1 MPLNANTAPY
11 YDDYDSSNQYYQIM
25 FNPGRP
31 VQARELTQIQS
42 MLQKQI
48 ERMGDHI
55 FQHGARV
62 LGGHVSYSRC
72 KFVKLA
78 DFEQNDATQPAVD
91 VSAVYDTT
99 TLDGAKVIL
108 DPTSAGDYG
117 VDADGNVI
125 TPDGRSPIAQIIFA
139 QNRDGTDPAT
149 LLLTYETGDEF
160 QANDFITTIASGS
173 FPAKAAVINATPTS
187 TDLAVGDATYVTV
200 ANGVY
205 YVKSST
211 GSHFTYN
218 NKQRI
223 ALSKY
228 TNTPTSRVGFNIKE
242 TFVTETSDSSLYD
255 NAGGVNQ
262 PTAPGAHRLK
272 IDLELGV
279 AAGSDGITI
288 DDSANEDFLELLR
301 VENGIKMFS
310 TLSGDS
316 SSKIYSAIGDA
327 MAERSHDAT
336 GNYVVDPFECRVEDT
351 YPVSDQLKVTVQPAR
366 GQTSARAYVKGREF
380 EMAGPWTQYIDKAR
394 GTAIETELVSSTAV
408 GSYLIVKG
416 LTSHP
421 HIGAEGSSLQ
431 TGLLPMWDIH
441 SVNTYNINS
450 ATIEEYNSTRIGSF
464 RLRDI
469 KAAGRF
475 GNTAT
480 AGLHTMYVQ
489 DFKTSNALTGF
500 FSLPVVDVEVG
511 NGAKKVQISLTNRNT
526 SVNAY
531 IGARITLIGSTIA
544 PEFANQTR
552 IIIGSTV
559 SGVLTLDQPFTQPP
573 GNTALFPG
581 EAESYSIVIDPT
593 AAMTG
598 NGSIVPS
605 PYRDHDLAISTV
617 VSEDLNRVKTANANI
632 MRTQQNANTNPFVG
646 GGQPALLF
654 PLSTGGARVANSIAS
669 SVTEADI
676 HYIAR
681 YNSTTSTGTTS
692 RTFDRDDFREAGGGF
707 SSGTFIEGATE
718 NNYSFFNETTGVAL
732 SREDIDTFVLTTTS
746 ITVTSASSIA
756 SSHVIRMIGPI
767 LISALPAKKKV
778 LKQGVNTQTSAYPIV
793 TDRTTNGHVLFATP
807 NKIPGIKDNLGAIDV
822 YRIRAVYD
830 TGELTVPPTGAMLAT
845 DANDITQHYILND
858 GQRED
863 MYDYASVELK
873 AGSPGPLGQMV
884 VVYDW
889 FEHTDAAT
897 TEGGYFSIDSY
908 HDQVSLDN
916 VPFFVSKTTGF
927 RYNLKDYIDFRPSR
941 AVSTTGVANTSYF
954 VPVRAV
960 STDSGV
966 PSTGDPIG
974 HIDAAGAFFYYM
986 QYYAARFDKIVIGDR
1001 RNTQGANTGTLQI
1014 VSGSTTRSPAT
1025 MPNVS
1030 QQDMSL
1036 FTLSIPS
1043 YTKRPEDV
1051 IISKEDNKRY
1061 TMSDIGSIRN
1071 RVDRLEYFSSM
1082 NVIES
1087 ELSGIK
1093 LVDSNGSERYK
1104 NGFLVDTFDSGAAAS
1119 DVGLPG
1125 RPNPDF
1131 NASVGRGMLRPAV
1144 EKDNIELSLE
1154 DSTSTNIY
1162 HRNGALMLP
1171 FTTTTSS
1178 PGLSQIK
1185 ATEGG
1190 GENINPF
1197 SIQAFYGEMSLSPSS
1212 DNWHSTIDLPAS
1224 SSDRSSARLSTQ
1236 SQIQSRL
1243 DRGEG
1248 DTNWGAW
1255 EDSWFGEPAVTTSEH
1270 FSDAEGAYQAAL
1282 STPPAIDPWMDRR
1295 VMIHDDAGNF
1305 IHSPV
1310 DGYDYLSN
1318 DAGARPGL
1326 RILNSLSGG
1335 ASSTLPGHPNGI
1347 YDYLRVEIV
1356 RDNSNPRFNVPGQLR
1371 VTDELLQTTVT
1382 AGDNHSQRR
1391 GTYNQFNLTEEQVL
1405 VDDVVLSTITSPYM
1419 RPVDIRFRA
1428 NRMKPRTTVYPM
1440 FDNQNVTNYT
1450 ERANELI
1457 LINTDLSAYTN
1468 PFGDLGPGEEETV
1481 SDIASN
1487 GIGTA
1492 VGTLGNTVFI
1502 VSANGVFLEGS
1513 TTVGR
1518 SRSTT
1523 ALTKTISKYKSF
1535 SGTVQEA
1542 PTGTTMQLDDSA
1554 MNSWHNTDVAGTLAA
1569 SIPGGSPD
1577 VDLANRKIYIV
1588 EGRGYGQSKTIR
1600 SYSNT
1605 TGVLTVDSA
1614 WELTPNTQSR
1624 YSLGDHYTS
1633 FAGSAYGVF
1642 HLPNNNYAN
1651 RTGQIFSEGAAVGSG
1666 EYWSEVASSNERTN
1680 DTLKFQTGT
1689 KVFSLRSTPN
1699 PLEGDVTTHVE
1710 SAFIASGA
1718 FDTRQYSSVFG
1729 IDTIVVETTENQTGA
1744 RSSTSTTSLGIHET
1758 GDVIKYF
1765 DPVAQSFVVDSNRYP
1780 QGLFVDSI
1788 DVWFQTK
1795 HNDTAGT
1802 QLPVT
1807 LEIRPTI
1814 AGVPHG
1820 GKIIAKKSLLPSQ
1833 VSISTGVGADI
1844 PSPTN
1849 GETNFMFDRPVK
1861 LDSGKEYAIVL
1872 VTDSLDYLVWTAEM
1886 GEPQVGTGGTTG
1898 VPARTVDAQPHLGSF
1913 FKSQNGV
1920 TWTPE
1925 QNQDLMFQFHKC
1937 VFTPQQVGTA
1947 IWKSVNAHST
1957 MPPSFAR
1964 VGDVFNH
1971 VNYDAITGGAG
1982 AAPIAT
1988 SHATTTGH
1996 KIWQTDFEFDEF
2008 RIDTAALDFPETNVT
2023 FDYDCTKTTETLVP
2037 NVFDLEFDEVDGYQ
2051 PVDLRTNTIHPRDR
2065 MKIMK
2070 DKSGAFVLRGS
2081 FSTNSTDISPVIN
2094 LERMGLSMFRNLIND
2109 GGLHANTWP
2118 YSRVSTDSFT
2128 PGVITGGGFVI
2139 LDSGTGYTTGEAITI
2154 AAPAGKSGGGATGT
2168 LVANGTGA
2176 LVGFSLSST
2185 GNTYLSSPTI
2195 TVGGAGS
2202 GASVVYVGETDRVG
2216 PGNFNARYATKKVR
2230 LEPGF
2235 DSKDI
2240 RVFLT
2245 AASPPGTKIHVYA
2258 KVRSDMDDQS
2268 FAEKPWQLLARGQ
2281 DTSSELSSD
2290 RGSSKELVFR
2300 GTGDDDSFPLAYL
2313 SRTDDE
2319 EIGEGERYTEF
2330 NEFAIKI
2337 VLQSAD
2343 TRIVPIV
2350 YDMRAI
2356 AVG

>member
-31 VQARELTQIQS
+31 VQARELTQLQT

-78 DFEQNDATQPAVD
+78 DFEKNNSTQPAVD
-91 VSAVYDTT
+91 VSSVYNTS
-99 TLDGAKVIL
+99 TLGGAKVIL
-108 DPTSAGDYG
+108 DPASAGDYG
-117 VDADGNVI
+117 VDSDGNTI

-139 QNRDGTDPAT
+139 ENRVGNDPAT

-160 QANDFITTIASGS
+160 KANDFITTIASGA
-173 FPAKAAVINATPTS
+173 FPAKKAVINATPTS

-218 NKQRI
+218 NQQRI

-228 TNTPTSRVGFNIKE
+228 NNKPTFRVGFKINE
-242 TFVTETSDSSLYD
+242 SFVTETSDPSLYD

-272 IDLELGV
+272 IDLALST
-279 AAGSDGITI
+279 ATGSNGITI
-288 DDSANEDFLELLR
+288 NDAASADFLELMR
-301 VENGIKMFS
+301 VENGVKLFS
-310 TLSGDS
+310 TLSGDA
-316 SSKIYSAIGDA
+316 SSKIYSALGDA

-336 GNYVVDPFECRVEDT
+336 GNYVVEPFECRVEDT
-351 YPVSDQLKVTVQPAR
+351 YPASDQLKVTVQPSR
-366 GQTSARAYVKGREF
+366 GRNSARAYVKGREF

-394 GTAIETELVSSTAV
+394 GTAIERDLVTPTSI
-408 GSYLIVKG
+408 GSYIVVKD

-421 HIGAEGSSLQ
+421 HIGSEGSSLQ
-431 TGLLPMWDIH
+431 TGLLPVWDLH
-441 SVNTYNINS
+441 SVNTYNIDNS
-450 ATIEEYNSTRIGSF
+450 TITKYNSTRIGSF

-480 AGLHTMYVQ
+480 ANLHTMYVQ

-500 FSLPVVDVEVG
+500 FSDTVVTVDH
-511 NGAKKVQISLTNRNT
+511 NLGAKAVKIDLSARNT
-526 SVNAY
+526 KPNAY
-531 IGARITLIGSTIA
+531 VGGRISLIGSTID
-544 PEFANQTR
+544 PEYANQTR
-552 IIIGSTV
+552 IIIQSDETGI
-559 SGVLTLDQPFTQPP
+559 LTLDQPFTPP
-573 GNTALFPG
+573 PANTTLFPG
-581 EAESYSIVIDPT
+581 QAESYSIVLEPT

-605 PYRDHDLAISTV
+605 PYRDHDLAISTNV
-617 VSEDLNRVKTANANI
+617 DYNPNRIKTANANI
-632 MRTQQNANTNPFVG
+632 MRTPDNANTNPFVG

-654 PLSTGGARVANSIAS
+654 PLSTGGARVANSIGA
-669 SVTEADI
+669 SVTGEAI
-676 HYIAR
+676 HFIAR
-681 YNSTTSTGTTS
+681 FNSTATAGGTT
-692 RTFDRDDFREAGGGF
+692 RTFSRADFRESGSGF
-707 SSGTFIEGATE
+707 ASGTFIEGSTE
-718 NNYSFFNETTGVAL
+718 NNYSFFNETTGVAIN
-732 SREDIDTFVLTTTS
+732 REDISAFTLTTTS
-746 ITVTSASSIA
+746 VAVTSTKIAASD
-756 SSHVIRMIGPI
+756 VIRMVGPI
-767 LISALPAKKKV
+767 LISDLSTKIKT
-778 LKQGVNTQTSAYPIV
+778 LRQGYNTQGGTTVIT
-793 TDRTTNGHVLFATP
+793 TDRTLKGRVVFATP
-807 NKIPGIKDNLGAIDV
+807 NKTPGLSDNLGAIDV
-822 YRIRAVYD
+822 YRIRGIYD
-830 TGELTVPPTGAMLAT
+830 TGELTVTPKEAILAT
-845 DANDITQHYILND
+845 DANDITQNYTLD
-858 GQRED
+858 SGQRED
-863 MYDYASVELK
+863 MYDYASIKLK
-873 AGSPGPLGQMV
+873 AGSPGPIGQIV

-889 FEHTDAAT
+889 FEHSDAAT
-897 TEGGYFSIDSY
+897 TEGGFFSIDSY
-908 HDQVSLDN
+908 QDQVSLDN
-916 VPFFVSKTTGF
+916 IPFFVSKTTGF

-941 AVSTTGVANTSYF
+941 VVSTTAAANTSYF
-954 VPVRAV
+954 VPVRAA
-960 STDSGV
+960 STNSGV
-966 PSTGDPIG
+966 PGAGDPIG
-974 HIDAAGAFFYYM
+974 HVDAAGAFFYFM
-986 QYYAARFDKIVIGDR
+986 QYYAARFDKIVIGER
-1001 RNTQGANTGTLQI
+1001 KNTNGANTGTLQI
-1014 VSGSTTRSPAT
+1014 VSGSTNKSPAT
-1025 MPNVS
+1025 MPKVS
-1030 QQDMSL
+1030 QQDMAL

-1051 IISKEDNKRY
+1051 IVSKEDNKRY

-1082 NVIES
+1082 NVIEN
-1087 ELSGIK
+1087 ELSGVK
-1093 LVDSNGSERYK
+1093 LVSADGTEKYK

-1125 RPNPDF
+1125 LPNPDF

-1144 EKDNIELSLE
+1144 ESDNIELCLE

-1171 FTTTTSS
+1171 FSTTTSS

-1197 SIQAFYGEMSLSPSS
+1197 SIQAFYGELSLSPSS
-1212 DNWHSTIDLPAS
+1212 DSWHSTIDLPAS
-1224 SSDRSSARLSTQ
+1224 ASDRSGARLATQ

-1255 EDSWFGEPAVTTSEH
+1255 EDNWFGTPTVTTSEH
-1270 FSDAEGAYQAAL
+1270 FADAEGAYQAAL
-1282 STPPAIDPWMDRR
+1282 NTPPAINPWMDAR
-1295 VMIHDDAGNF
+1295 VMVKDDAGNY

-1310 DGYDYLSN
+1310 DGYSYRSTE
-1318 DAGARPGL
+1318 AGLRPGL
-1326 RILNSLSGG
+1326 KILNNLSGG
-1335 ASSTLPGHPNGI
+1335 ASSLEPGHPNGI
-1347 YDYLRVEIV
+1347 YDYLRVMIV
-1356 RDNSNPRFNVPGQLR
+1356 RDNTNPRFNVPGQLR
-1371 VTDELLQTTVT
+1371 VTDELIQTTVT
-1382 AGDNHSQRR
+1382 AGDTHSQRR

-1405 VDDVVLSTITSPYM
+1405 IDDVVLSTITAPYM
-1419 RPVDIRFRA
+1419 RPVDIIFRA

-1440 FDNQNVTNYT
+1440 FDNQNIVNYT
-1450 ERANELI
+1450 ERANEL
-1457 LINTDLSAYTN
+1457 LLLNTDLSAYTN

-1481 SDIASN
+1481 TDISSN

-1492 VGTLGNTVFI
+1492 VGTLGNTVFL
-1502 VSANGVFLEGS
+1502 VSANGVYETGS

-1518 SRSTT
+1518 SRSTNS
-1523 ALTKTISKYKSF
+1523 LTKTIAGYKSY
-1535 SGTVQEA
+1535 SGTVQIA
-1542 PTGTTMQLDDSA
+1542 PTGTTLQLDDSA
-1554 MNSWHNTDVAGTLAA
+1554 KNSWHNTDVAGILAA
-1569 SIPGGSPD
+1569 EIAGGSPD

-1588 EGRGYGQSKTIR
+1588 EGRGYGQSKTITA
-1600 SYSNT
+1600 YSNT

-1624 YSLGDHYTS
+1624 YSIGDHYTS

-1642 HLPNNNYAN
+1642 HLPNNSYAN
-1651 RTGQIFSEGAAVGSG
+1651 RTGQLFTEGSNLPSD
-1666 EYWSEVASSNERTN
+1666 EYWSDVASSNERTT

-1689 KVFSLRSTPN
+1689 KVFALRSTPN

-1729 IDTIVVETTENQTGA
+1729 IDTVVVETTENQIGA
-1744 RSSTSTTSLGIHET
+1744 RSSTSVTSLGIHET

-1780 QGLFVDSI
+1780 QGIFVDSVDI
-1788 DVWFQTK
+1788 WFQTK
-1795 HNDTAGT
+1795 HNDAAGT

-1820 GKIIAKKSLLPSQ
+1820 GKIIAKKTLLPSQ
-1833 VSISTGVGADI
+1833 VDIATGVGADI

-1849 GETNFMFDRPVK
+1849 GETNFRFDRPIK

-1872 VTDSLDYLVWTAEM
+1872 VSDSLDYLVWTAEM

-1898 VPARTVDAQPHLGSF
+1898 VPAQTVDAQPHLGSF

-1982 AAPIAT
+1982 AAISTP
-1988 SHATTTGH
+1988 HATTTGH
-1996 KIWQTDFEFDEF
+1996 KVWQTDFEFDEF
-2008 RIDTAALDFPETNVT
+2008 RIDTASLDFSETNVN
-2023 FDYDCTKTTETLVP
+2023 FDYDCTKTTESLVP
-2037 NVFDLEFDEVDGYQ
+2037 NVFDLEFEETDGYQ
-2051 PVDLRTNTIHPRDR
+2051 PVDLRTNTIHPQDR
-2065 MKIMK
+2065 LKIMK

-2118 YSRVSTDSFT
+2118 YSRMLTDDYAGGNT
-2128 PGVITGGGFVI
+2128 VGGGFVI
-2139 LDSGTGYTTGEAITI
+2139 ENRGSGYVTGEAIVITT
-2154 AAPAGKSGGGATGT
+2154 PSGKVGGGATGT
-2168 LVANGTGA
+2168 LVANGTGGV
-2176 LVGFSLSST
+2176 VGFVLTNT
-2185 GNTYLSSPTI
+2185 GNTYLSSPTVA
-2195 TVGGAGS
+2195 VGGSGS
-2202 GASVVYVGETDRVG
+2202 DAVVSYVGETSKVG

-2245 AASPPGTKIHVYA
+2245 AASPPGTQIHVYA

-2281 DTSSELSSD
+2281 DTASELTSD
-2290 RGSSKELVFR
+2290 RGTSKELVFR
-2300 GTGDDDSFPLAYL
+2300 GTGDDDSFPLSYV

-2319 EIGEGERYTEF
+2319 EGGGGERYTEF

-2337 VLQSAD
+2337 LLQSSD